1 MNGDVGQTSGA
12 RHDNKDSGG
21 PLRFRARSGA
31 DRGTILVK
39 YAVTRLVP
47 VVAVLLIVAPVAAK
61 VQQAATAARIG
72 WLSNSGP
79 TGSGGRYLDAFRRG
93 LHDLGYVE
101 GRNIAIQLR
110 WADGQAERLPAL
122 AADLVRA
129 DVKVIVTLEP
139 PSTRAAAAA
148 TRTIPIVA
156 RFSDDPVETHLAAS
170 LARPGG
176 NVTGVTS
183 ISGELHGKR
192 LELLKEM
199 LPAITRV
206 GVLMDPRNPGS
217 RVGLAETQSAARR
230 LGLDVQVFEVETIA
244 GLDRAV
250 QLARE
255 HRVHALVALRNPL
268 FVRNLERLVN
278 LTNESRLATVYD
290 ERGFAAAGGLMT
302 FGASLDDLSRRAA
315 GYVDKILKGAKPAEL
330 PIEQPTKFEL
340 VINSKTAK
348 ALSLTIPP
356 SLLLRADQ
364 IIQ

>member
-1 MNGDVGQTSGA
+1 MTTRDPF
-12 RHDNKDSGG
+12 
-21 PLRFRARSGA
+21 PLRWTAYWSRMV
-31 DRGTILVK
+31 VK
-39 YAVTRLVP
+39 SMVTRL
-47 VVAVLLIVAPVAAK
+47 AAAALLLLAGSIAAHA
-61 VQQAATAARIG
+61 QQAATVARIG
-72 WLSNSGP
+72 WLSNAGP
-79 TGSGGRYLDAFRRG
+79 TDSGGRYLDAFRRG
-93 LHDLGYVE
+93 LRDLGYAE
-101 GRNIAIQLR
+101 GRNFAIQFR
-110 WADGQAERLPAL
+110 WADGQVERLPAL

-129 DVKVIVTLEP
+129 DVQVIVTLEP
-139 PSTRAAAAA
+139 PSTRAAAGA

-217 RVGLAETQSAARR
+217 RIGLAETRSAARR
-230 LGLDVQVFEVETIA
+230 LGLNVHVFDVETIA

-268 FVRNLERLVN
+268 FVRNLRRLVN
-278 LTNESRLATVYD
+278 LTNKSRLATVYD
-290 ERGFAAAGGLMT
+290 ERAFAAAGGLMT
-302 FGASLDDLSRRAA
+302 FGANLDDLSRRAA

-330 PIEQPTKFEL
+330 PIEQPTTFEL
-340 VINSKTAK
+340 VINLKTAK